1 MWRTDSLEK
10 TLMLGKIE
18 GGRRRKQQRMRRLD
32 GITNTMDMSLSRLQ
46 ELMMDREASCA
57 AVHGVAK
64 SQTRLSDWTVQW
76 AESRQ
81 INTTITGYLGDEGEG
96 SIFFS
101 TIPLTLGLA
110 GCWILFLTQL
120 GIKGLIQL
128 APIYFLQLYLS
139 LCTNTRTL
147 YQLASFK
154 HCPYIHHEYGSVPRC
169 PSLLVRFTL
178 SVPPSCFP
186 ALIHQQSNSRFII
199 SMNSSLIILSRVN
212 LFLLTLNYTNYSNS
226 HMMPLSLCNSI
237 CTYLVF
243 LKQAANFPKLWII
256 HTFSNISYCV
266 H

>member
-1 MWRTDSLEK
+1 MAPPTRWTWVWVGSRSWWWTGRPDVLQSMGSQRVRHDWATELSNGQKADKSIQLSL
-10 TLMLGKIE
+10 
-18 GGRRRKQQRMRRLD
+18 
-32 GITNTMDMSLSRLQ
+32 
-46 ELMMDREASCA
+46 
-57 AVHGVAK
+57 V
-64 SQTRLSDWTVQW
+64 
-76 AESRQ
+76 
-81 INTTITGYLGDEGEG
+81 YLGDEGEG

-110 GCWILFLTQL
+110 GYWILFLTQL

-243 LKQAANFPKLWII
+243 LKQAVNFPKLWII